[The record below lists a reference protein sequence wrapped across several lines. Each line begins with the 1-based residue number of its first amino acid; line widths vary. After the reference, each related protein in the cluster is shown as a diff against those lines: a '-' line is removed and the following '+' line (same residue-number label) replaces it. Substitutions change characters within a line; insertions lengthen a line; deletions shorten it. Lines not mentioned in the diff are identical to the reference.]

1 MAYSLDTDSFINT
14 FTRIVARRGKP
25 TYVVSDNSTNF
36 VGAERK
42 LRELVEAFDQEKIAN
57 KTTQD
62 YAMEWKFN
70 PSSAPHFSGVFE
82 AMNKSAKKAIKA
94 ILGNA
99 DITDEELHT
108 AICDVERLLT
118 HDQSALSVK
127 ILMIFPC

>member
-1 MAYSLDTDSFINT
+1 M
-14 FTRIVARRGKP
+14 VARRGKP
-25 TYVVSDNSTNF
+25 TYVVSDNGTNF
-36 VGAERK
+36 VGAERE

-70 PSSAPHFSGVFE
+70 PPSAPHFDGVFE
-82 AMNKSAKKAIKA
+82 AMIKSAKKAIKA

-108 AICDVERLLT
+108 AICIIAMQNVY
-118 HDQSALSVK
+118 
-127 ILMIFPC
+127 